1 MRRLLGAMDGVALHP
16 DGGTLYLLRY
26 QVVPPDWPLVTN
38 KDGQAR
44 RLRQTFKL
52 MTRSRHRWGI
62 KRVTA

>member
-38 KDGQAR
+38 KDGQA
-44 RLRQTFKL
+44 
-52 MTRSRHRWGI
+52 
-62 KRVTA
+62 